1 MFDEQLFAVHVDTA
15 VKCCPSSTVPANSS
29 CSIHFEGTKYLHG
42 DYVVMDCAPSVTV
55 FGQLMLRLL
64 DSSGNEYLLVQIFHG
79 QQNHSLGVYVMQSAV
94 MSILQ

>member
-1 MFDEQLFAVHVDTA
+1 
-15 VKCCPSSTVPANSS
+15 
-29 CSIHFEGTKYLHG
+29 
-42 DYVVMDCAPSVTV
+42 MDCAPSVTV

-94 MSILQ
+94 MSILQWNVSWLSNFLIIAYARLSYYQ